1 MFEHA
6 SKTNQT
12 NKSFSFGFSERLA
25 RREVDLMFGLVK
37 RSGRPEQWPKLGE
50 KYDNIR
56 KIRPFLGH
64 LERFGEIWIPIWM
77 FC

>member
-1 MFEHA
+1 MFEQA
-6 SKTNQT
+6 SKIGQM
-12 NKSFSFGFSERLA
+12 NKNFSFGFSERSA
-25 RREVDLMFGLVK
+25 RNGVLLTLGLEK
-37 RSGRPEQWPKLGE
+37 RSGHPEQWPKIGE

-77 FC
+77 NC

>member
-1 MFEHA
+1 MFEQATEIHEM
-6 SKTNQT
+6 
-12 NKSFSFGFSERLA
+12 NKSFSFGFSERLT

-64 LERFGEIWIPIWM
+64 LERFGEIWIPIWI